1 MGTSCFSVSSPL
13 LQGMSSFR
21 ITPMWFASSTPSELQ
36 RDAGT
41 TTLYCT
47 VLYCT
52 VLYYTVLYYTIQ
64 YNTIQYSTVQY
75 STVQYRG
82 SNTLSPCLLSYSPS
96 DINWLHPPSQSETQ
110 QTAITIFKGIFRKL

>member
-1 MGTSCFSVSSPL
+1 MGGTSCFSVSSPL

-52 VLYYTVLYYTIQ
+52 VLYCTVLYCTVLYNTVQ
-64 YNTIQYSTVQY
+64 YNTVQY
-75 STVQYRG
+75 STVRRIQHTVTV
-82 SNTLSPCLLSYSPS
+82 SSLLLSIRYK
-96 DINWLHPPSQSETQ
+96 LAPP
-110 QTAITIFKGIFRKL
+110 TIPV

>member
-52 VLYYTVLYYTIQ
+52 VLYC
-64 YNTIQYSTVQY
+64 TVQC
-75 STVQYRG
+75 RG
-82 SNTLSPCLLSYSPS
+82 SNTLSPCLLSYFPS
-96 DINWLHPPSQSETQ
+96 DINWLHPPSQSETK

>member
-1 MGTSCFSVSSPL
+1 MGGTSCFSVSSPL

-36 RDAGT
+36 RGAGT

-52 VLYYTVLYYTIQ
+52 VLYCTVLYNTVQ
-64 YNTIQYSTVQY
+64 YNTVQY
-75 STVQYRG
+75 STVQRIQHTVTV
-82 SNTLSPCLLSYSPS
+82 SSLLLSIRYK
-96 DINWLHPPSQSETQ
+96 LAPP
-110 QTAITIFKGIFRKL
+110 TIPV

>member
-1 MGTSCFSVSSPL
+1 MGGTSCFSVSSPL

-41 TTLYCT
+41 TTLYFTVLYCTVLYVLYCMYCT

-52 VLYYTVLYYTIQ
+52 VLYC
-64 YNTIQYSTVQY
+64 TVQY
-75 STVQYRG
+75 CTVQRIQHTVTV
-82 SNTLSPCLLSYSPS
+82 SSLLLS
-96 DINWLHPPSQSETQ
+96 IRHKLAPP
-110 QTAITIFKGIFRKL
+110 TIPV

>member
-52 VLYYTVLYYTIQ
+52 VLYYTVLYCTVLYCTVL
-64 YNTIQYSTVQY
+64 YNTIQYSTIQYNTVQY
-75 STVQYRG
+75 STEDPTHCHRVF
-82 SNTLSPCLLSYSPS
+82 SPT
-96 DINWLHPPSQSETQ
+96 LHP
-110 QTAITIFKGIFRKL
+110 I